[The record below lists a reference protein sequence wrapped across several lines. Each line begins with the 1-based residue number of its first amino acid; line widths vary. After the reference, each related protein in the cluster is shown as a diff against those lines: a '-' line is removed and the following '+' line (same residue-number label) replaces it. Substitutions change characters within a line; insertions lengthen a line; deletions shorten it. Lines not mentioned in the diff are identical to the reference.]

1 MEPIRRGNSAVEDA
15 ETEDVH
21 EEKKSP
27 FSKLTKLITSE
38 KGKEIFRMA
47 AGFPADQ
54 ASGGY

>member
-1 MEPIRRGNSAVEDA
+1 MFMRRKIHIFKTYKADY
-15 ETEDVH
+15 
-21 EEKKSP
+21 
-27 FSKLTKLITSE
+27 SE